1 MKILIEKDKNIKIFI
16 YLFIIH
22 FLHILNLHTFTYI

>member
-1 MKILIEKDKNIKIFI
+1 MEILIEKDKSIKIFI

-22 FLHILNLHTFTYI
+22 FLLHKNIIY